1 MLNQEQIQ
9 SISAHSLSKLEA
21 VRSLMKSYGSA
32 LVAYSGG
39 VDSSFVLKIASD
51 VLGQNAV
58 GLTALSPALPPEE
71 EQEAACLA
79 SLIGARHVTV
89 RSEELA
95 NPDYAR
101 NPSNRCY
108 FCKTE
113 LYDICEEKRSQLGLS
128 VICDGFNADDLKGF
142 GGVRVQFSF
151 SVENGDPEGP
161 AYGSKVLLFSPR
173 GGIPN
178 QNPLLNDV
186 LLTRDG
192 VTFGPGSVA
201 PSAGTCDQA
210 TPIDLPLDLEIGL
223 RPRLQNGSRE
233 QYVTTDYRGNQ
244 VSLTEQPRYSFYV
257 TPGAEIGVDSADEP
271 LDGVAPPDGLSRIT
285 GRAAGAKGTLWIVV
299 RDGRGGE
306 SWANWCW
313 QTIPAITP
321 SSSRPASGH
330 ARSGLQ

>member
-1 MLNQEQIQ
+1 MTLTFQLCAPTDSRRCDEGPATAPVARPLGPFDLQLPAQ
-9 SISAHSLSKLEA
+9 ALLEA
-21 VRSLMKSYGSA
+21 I
-32 LVAYSGG
+32 
-39 VDSSFVLKIASD
+39 D
-51 VLGQNAV
+51 
-58 GLTALSPALPPEE
+58 
-71 EQEAACLA
+71 
-79 SLIGARHVTV
+79 
-89 RSEELA
+89 
-95 NPDYAR
+95 
-101 NPSNRCY
+101 
-108 FCKTE
+108 
-113 LYDICEEKRSQLGLS
+113 
-128 VICDGFNADDLKGF
+128 ADDLKGF

-210 TPIDLPLDLEIGL
+210 TPIDLPLDVEIGL
-223 RPRLQNGSRE
+223 RPRLQDGSRE

-313 QTIPAITP
+313 QTIPVITP

-330 ARSGLQ
+330 ARPGLQ